1 MAKLIDS
8 IVNPILVIQKILIT
22 VTQIMPDKILDNAAQ
37 CVLMLFEYIYQN
49 NLDIKVNNQYPK
61 YQLSLHTLTLA
72 WLIGALDYIMT
83 GEGRVNYQHR
93 KFINSVLY
101 TNFTVT
107 HLNESVSDKYI
118 DGQPFDYS
126 VVPAF
131 LLLTENVQKGSA
143 ANLFIPVAGLL
154 RCACAWDGKRTSGEI
169 ARLEDVFE
177 PIRRRFGIDSN
188 ILTPDEDAFW
198 SNEGNSNEQENTET
212 AKTQNSS
219 NAAVTPGKRKKN
231 EALAELDALIGLTN
245 IKKEVHNISNLAR
258 YLIQRKNAGLSVPA
272 FSMHMVFTGNPGT
285 GKTTV
290 ARLIAE
296 IYRDVGILDSG
307 HLVEVDRAGLVGE
320 YLGQT
325 APKTRE
331 VFMQAKGGVLF
342 IDEAYSL
349 RASDDRVDEF
359 GNEAI
364 ATLLKLMEDHRDE
377 VIVIVA
383 GYTNEMKSFIDAN
396 VGLQSRFTRYL
407 SFEDYTDK
415 ELTQIFI
422 KLCRANQLTVGKPLV
437 AKVYKSMQKLLSKK
451 SNTFGNAREVRT
463 FFEQTMQNHANRL
476 ATIKKPTTQQL
487 QELEIED
494 IPR

>member
-1 MAKLIDS
+1 
-8 IVNPILVIQKILIT
+8 
-22 VTQIMPDKILDNAAQ
+22 MPDKILENAAQ
-37 CVLMLFEYIYQN
+37 CVLMLFEHIYHN
-49 NLDIKVNNQYPK
+49 NLDIKVNEQYSK
-61 YQLSLHTLTLA
+61 YQLSLNALTMA

-107 HLNESVSDKYI
+107 YLNQSASDKYT
-118 DGQPFDYS
+118 DSQPFDYS

-131 LLLTENVQKGSA
+131 MLLAEKVQKGSA
-143 ANLFIPVAGLL
+143 ANLYIPVAGLL

-177 PIRRRFGIDSN
+177 PIRRRFNIDSN
-188 ILTPDEDAFW
+188 VLTPDQDEFW
-198 SNEGNSNEQENTET
+198 SNEGSDREHENTET
-212 AKTQNSS
+212 ATTQKSGD
-219 NAAVTPGKRKKN
+219 AATTPSKRKPN
-231 EALAELDALIGLTN
+231 QALSDLDALIGLTN
-245 IKKEVHNISNLAR
+245 IKEEVRNISNLAR
-258 YLIQRKNAGLSVPA
+258 YLIQRKKADLPAPA

-307 HLVEVDRAGLVGE
+307 HLVEVDRARLVGE

-342 IDEAYSL
+342 IDEAYTLSG
-349 RASDDRVDEF
+349 SKDQEDMF

-383 GYTNEMKSFIDAN
+383 GYTNEMKSFIDTN

-422 KLCRANQLTVGKPLV
+422 KLCRDNKLTIGKPLV

-451 SNTFGNAREVRT
+451 SNAFGNAREVRT

-476 ATIKKPTTQQL
+476 ASINNPTTQQL
-487 QELEIED
+487 QKLELED
-494 IPR
+494 IPE